1 MHTGVWSRPE
11 GSEQRAGLRATAATA
26 AALAALEPEG
36 WLLLHDL
43 HRPGR
48 RFASID
54 HVAVGPGGVVVID
67 TKQWAGAVDV
77 VGGILHQNG
86 VRRDREC
93 ALAQASAAA
102 VTAWLEPGQR
112 TAVHSV
118 IALVGQPTPAR
129 QPATTGVYGVEDLV
143 GALRALPVRLGEAE
157 VRAVTEL
164 LRRTLAGGSVPVQLT
179 TASLETALLEAARQP
194 AGAGSRFESL
204 RRRWRRTVVRR
215 TRG

>member
-1 MHTGVWSRPE
+1 VHTGVWSRPE
-11 GSEQRAGLRATAATA
+11 GSEQRDGLRATAA
-26 AALAALEPEG
+26 ALAELEPEG

-43 HRPGR
+43 YRPGR

-77 VGGILHQNG
+77 VGGVLHQNG

-112 TAVHSV
+112 TAVHSL
-118 IALVGQPTPAR
+118 IALVGQPTPTR
-129 QPATTGVYGVEDLV
+129 QPAATGVYGVGDLAA
-143 GALRALPVRLGEAE
+143 ALRALPVRLGEPE
-157 VRAVTEL
+157 VRAVAAL

-179 TASLETALLEAARQP
+179 TASLETALLEAARP
-194 AGAGSRFESL
+194 STGAGSRLGSL
-204 RRRWRRTVVRR
+204 GRRLRRTVVRR
-215 TRG
+215 TPR